1 MQVLEFIIT
10 GAIGSAP
17 YMLLAYGFVLTNEA
31 SGVFNLAL
39 GAAFISAAFAAY
51 ELAGKHHLSFGL
63 AVIAAVVVGAV
74 INAAI
79 YELLIRPVIV
89 RARSLVGMLVIA
101 VGTVTAISYALSYA
115 SHYSALILSPT
126 ILSGDIHLGAI
137 TIPELQLAFFLLACV
152 ILAAAELG
160 IRRTSYG
167 LALTA
172 LSDNDELARI
182 VGVRT
187 RPVILIAYLFAGAAA
202 GLAAI
207 FLESVASIT
216 TFDGLNAIVIA
227 SIAALIGGIKNRR
240 YALIGAL
247 FLGVVQGVSL
257 EWVAGKWQ
265 DAVTYAVLILVIIV
279 LPRGLAGVVMG
290 AERR

>member
-1 MQVLEFIIT
+1 MQILQFIIT

-39 GAAFISAAFAAY
+39 GAAFIAGAFAAY
-51 ELAGKHHLSFGL
+51 EMAGRLHLEFGV
-63 AVIAAVVVGAV
+63 AVIAAVLVGAI

-79 YELLIRPVIV
+79 YEFLIRPVIA

-101 VGTVTAISYALSYA
+101 VGTVTVVSYSLSYA
-115 SHYSALILSPT
+115 SHYSSLILSPT
-126 ILSGDIHLGAI
+126 VLSKDIHLGTI
-137 TIPELQLAFFLLACV
+137 TIPQLQLAFFLLTCV
-152 ILAAAELG
+152 ILIVAEFA

-187 RPVILIAYLFAGAAA
+187 GPVILIAYLFAGAIA
-202 GLAAI
+202 GLAAV
-207 FLESVASIT
+207 FLESVASVT

-240 YALIGAL
+240 FALIGAL
-247 FLGVVQGVSL
+247 FLGIVQGVSL